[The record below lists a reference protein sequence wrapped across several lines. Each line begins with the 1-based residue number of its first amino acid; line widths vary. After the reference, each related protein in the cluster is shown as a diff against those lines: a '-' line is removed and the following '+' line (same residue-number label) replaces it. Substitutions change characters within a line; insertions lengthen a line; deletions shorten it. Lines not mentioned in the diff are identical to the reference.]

1 MRSPF
6 RGMDPYLEARW
17 SNVHVLMMRQ
27 VYVDGGRRFGVAD
40 YASTNDAGQYR
51 MVSVAPGTYLVMAS
65 LSQTW
70 TVIERDVEQAIGY
83 VISADMSVPL
93 AECIAAL
100 PEEHWKPDQQA
111 RRRSASTV
119 GPRREVRPPRLR
131 FR

>member
-1 MRSPF
+1 M
-6 RGMDPYLEARW
+6 ANA
-17 SNVHVLMMRQ
+17 NVSHVTDANFEQEVLKAPNAVLVDFWAPWCGPCKAIAPIVEELADQ
-27 VYVDGGRRFGVAD
+27 YVGKLKAVKTEG
-40 YASTNDAGQYR
+40 Y
-51 MVSVAPGTYLVMAS
+51 SVPTPI
-65 LSQTW
+65 Q
-70 TVIERDVEQAIGY
+70 EQAIGY